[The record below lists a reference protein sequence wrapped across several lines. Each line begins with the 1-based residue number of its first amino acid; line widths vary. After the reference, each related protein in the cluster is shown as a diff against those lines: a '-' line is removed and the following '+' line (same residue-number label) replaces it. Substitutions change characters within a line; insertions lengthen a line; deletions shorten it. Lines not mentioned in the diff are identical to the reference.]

1 LIVSTIAADIIER
14 TPEERDAFD
23 AILGILRHR
32 TGTDFSCYRPS
43 TIRRRVLNRMISVG
57 ASTFADYLTFLRDS
71 EAESGLLLQR
81 VTIKVSRFYRN
92 GEVFDMLRERV
103 IPELTQRRM
112 SEPLTIWSAGCGY
125 GEEPYTLAM
134 LLDNAGVAGGVEAT
148 DIDRSA
154 LSAATE
160 ARYSEAALGELP
172 LDWRARYLQAL
183 EQNYEVMALIRT
195 RVRFAHHDLTMI
207 ASTPTRRFDLVCCR
221 NVLIYLAHDVQL
233 RVLASLIGS
242 IRPGGYLCLGEAE
255 WPAPSLAA
263 GLEPLGHKTR
273 VFRVLGG

>member
-1 LIVSTIAADIIER
+1 LIVSTVAADIIER

-23 AILGILRHR
+23 AILGILRDR

-43 TIRRRVLNRMISVG
+43 TITRRVLNRMISVG
-57 ASTFADYLTFLRDS
+57 ASTFTDYLAVLRNS

-103 IPELTQRRM
+103 MPELTRRRM
-112 SEPLTIWSAGCGY
+112 SEPLIIWSAGCGY

-134 LLDNAGVAGGVEAT
+134 LLDNAGVAGRVEAT

-154 LSAATE
+154 LSAAAE
-160 ARYSEAALGELP
+160 ARYSEASLQELP
-172 LDWRARYLQAL
+172 IDWRARYLRTL
-183 EQNYEVMALIRT
+183 GQNYLIRDEIRT
-195 RVRFAHHDLTMI
+195 RVQFAHHDLTVI
-207 ASTPTRRFDLVCCR
+207 SSNPARKFDLVCCR

-233 RVLASLIGS
+233 RILASLIDS
-242 IRPGGYLCLGEAE
+242 IRPGGFLCLGEAE
-255 WPAPSLAA
+255 WPAPSLMA

-273 VFRVLGG
+273 IFRRL